1 MKWKSNH
8 LYFKVTLL
16 LSGNINLNLGPVT
29 RHQLKDPKFEGFNNK
44 GLHLI
49 HLNIN
54 NLLTKIDELR
64 NLAKCSNTAVIGKTE
79 TKLDNT
85 VYNSEV
91 AIDGYN
97 IVRNDRNRKGGD
109 VAF

>member
-8 LYFKVTLL
+8 LYLKVTLL
-16 LSGNINLNLGPVT
+16 LSSNINLNLGPIT

-44 GLHLI
+44 GLHLKRDI

-64 NLAKCSNTAVIGKTE
+64 NLAKCSNTAVIL
-79 TKLDNT
+79 KLNWT
-85 VYNSEV
+85 
-91 AIDGYN
+91 ALLTTL
-97 IVRNDRNRKGGD
+97 RLL
-109 VAF
+109 